1 MIRSARAGLMVLCIA
16 APPSLAQTLDSAA
29 TLNMLDRAQ
38 TQSDRATGS
47 RLLESHE
54 VRGHSRRAAR
64 PDPSPAM
71 PSLADKVGPDA
82 MRKRNAGDAAPAGN

>member
-1 MIRSARAGLMVLCIA
+1 MIRSARAGLMALCIA
-16 APPSLAQTLDSAA
+16 APPALAQSLDGTA

-54 VRGHSRRAAR
+54 VRGHSRRTVR
-64 PDPSPAM
+64 PDSSPAM
-71 PSLADKVGPDA
+71 PTIADKVGPDA
-82 MRKRNAGDAAPAGN
+82 MRKRNAGDAAVSGN